1 MNELSKNISAFCCL
15 FFCTL
20 VFITR
25 ARLAKDSRLKGL
37 GLRTQSLFWIAAGAS
52 GSLGL
57 FCLCVA
63 GVQFFG

>member
-37 GLRTQSLFWIAAGAS
+37 GLRTQSLFWIAAG
-52 GSLGL
+52 L